1 MLGAGAAFSTVL
13 TAYRYSNGMR
23 GHAYNE
29 NDDEVERREALK
41 KIRRRPLSETL
52 EQLGEGRGTHTT
64 SMLADPANL
73 SRYLWPRLGGA
84 KATEA
89 AGELWSRREG
99 GTGIDNTHYAF
110 LEFKTETDMRSIDLG
125 LYRLVYIPVDFA
137 NCTT

>member
-23 GHAYNE
+23 GHGADNE

-52 EQLGEGRGTHTT
+52 EQLGEGRGKHTA
-64 SMLADPANL
+64 SIDPIFTNL
-73 SRYLWPRLGGA
+73 SRHLRPWLGGA

-89 AGELWSRREG
+89 AGELWS
-99 GTGIDNTHYAF
+99 
-110 LEFKTETDMRSIDLG
+110 
-125 LYRLVYIPVDFA
+125 
-137 NCTT
+137 